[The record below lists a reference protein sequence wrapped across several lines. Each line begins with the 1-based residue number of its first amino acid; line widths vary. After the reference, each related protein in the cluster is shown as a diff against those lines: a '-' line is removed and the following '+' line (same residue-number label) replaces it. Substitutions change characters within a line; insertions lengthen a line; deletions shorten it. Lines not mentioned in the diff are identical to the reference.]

1 MKNLTKIFVFFAL
14 TILFA
19 GNAYAESMDEYFQRM
34 DLDSAATQSCIAG
47 LPKPASPS
55 AWCQYYRSMNAC
67 YLGRLIQRATGEQII
82 ESASGDDCTIIVDV
96 EGGGAQH
103 HFYYSGNEFCSETG
117 IGTPRRS
124 KTCVQRTDIAQPTS
138 VPKLEQGQD
147 DLTKLQLKVDQEN
160 KQREQVLEQAYQ
172 KTVDNFQQQKE
183 KNEATSKI
191 NQIYT
196 FTDALKDLLKDLG
209 TSVTKL
215 KNWAGSIFDGIKS
228 IFRK

>member
-1 MKNLTKIFVFFAL
+1 MKNLIKIFVFFAL

-19 GNAYAESMDEYFQRM
+19 SSAYAESMDEYFQRM

-55 AWCQYYRSMNAC
+55 AWCQYYRSMNVC

-124 KTCVQRTDIAQPTS
+124 KTCVPRTDIRQPTS
-138 VPKLEQGQD
+138 IPKSENSKTQLEIEQNNAVRLMNEYDAKLKKETKRID
-147 DLTKLQLKVDQEN
+147 DMMR
-160 KQREQVLEQAYQ
+160 QR
-172 KTVDNFQQQKE
+172 NE
-183 KNEATSKI
+183 KDAANSQI
-191 NQIYT
+191 NQLQT
-196 FTDALKDLLKDLG
+196 FNDALKDLMKDLE

-215 KNWAGSIFDGIKS
+215 KNWAGSIFDGAKS
-228 IFRK
+228 LFKK